1 MEEKNYIVFIVLQLR
16 LILPLQA
23 EHVIQRTVLQNAD
36 QRTIKIG
43 HSADPLE
50 CPPMEQLDLDKVLI
64 HLNIKPWTK
73 RIGQS
78 DDPPES

>member
-16 LILPLQA
+16 LISPPQA

-43 HSADPLE
+43 HSADP
-50 CPPMEQLDLDKVLI
+50 PMEQLDLDKVLI
-64 HLNIKPWTK
+64 HLNIEPWTK